1 MIGSISSNKSSE
13 KKTLWKRIVKN
24 KAAYFMLLP
33 VMIGF
38 CALTLY
44 PNLWVISL
52 SFFKYDG
59 ITTPTFT
66 GIENYIRL
74 FTHDA
79 DWWQAVANTFIF
91 SIGKLVLEMPLA
103 LFLALLIYRHLHGSS
118 LFRGI
123 IFLPNVTSTAVMSV
137 VFSLLFAAYNGYFN
151 NVLIGLKI
159 IGYPIEWLG
168 TMPAAMIVCILVS
181 TWQSVGI
188 NMILFL
194 AGLQGIS
201 EDVYES
207 GDIDGAV
214 GIKRFWYITMPLL
227 ARMFQIILMLAIIG
241 SMQQF
246 DLMKVLTAGG
256 PSGAT
261 EVMMTEIY
269 GYFFPASYAQ
279 SSISQVGYGSALGVI
294 ATMIIGIVTFIYLCM
309 SRKMDEIA

>member
-1 MIGSISSNKSSE
+1 
-13 KKTLWKRIVKN
+13 
-24 KAAYFMLLP
+24 MLLP